1 MTNLKGWRRLLTVTT
16 IDAVLVF
23 AAGTAMADPAVA
35 LPASGPTLPVLMV
48 LGVGL
53 VGITLRRGI
62 EDRVLPIA
70 DA

>member
-62 EDRVLPIA
+62 EDRVLPIT

>member
-35 LPASGPTLPVLMV
+35 LPASGPALPVLMV